1 MFHEGKSVQERGR
14 ADFGLHYQSTHVQ
27 SFAESFDDPTY
38 NEHGEADSTGLKCCT
53 QAKYSGTD
61 SDADRSSQDVSQAAC
76 EERRD
81 GGWDQN
87 R

>member
-1 MFHEGKSVQERGR
+1 VFPEGKSGQVRGR
-14 ADFGLHYQSTHVQ
+14 ADSGLHYQSTHVQ
-27 SFAESFDDPTY
+27 SFTEAFDDPTY
-38 NEHGEADSTGLKCCT
+38 NEHGEADRTCLKCGT

-61 SDADRSSQDVSQAAC
+61 SDANRSSQDISQAAC